1 MQIEKS
7 DIVMSLNGRDAGKP
21 FYVLEIE
28 GEYSFLADGKVR
40 RVEKPKQKKLKHIK
54 FEKKDTSR
62 VGEKIRSGEKITN
75 SEIRRSLA
83 EQFAEGRGEKGGMQ
97 IG

>member
-7 DIVMSLNGRDAGKP
+7 DIVVSLNGRDAGKL

-40 RVEKPKQKKLKHIK
+40 RVEKPKRKKLKHIK
-54 FEKKDTSR
+54 LERKDMSR
-62 VGEKIRSGEKITN
+62 VSEKIKSGEKVTN

-83 EQFAEGRGEKGGMQ
+83 EKSAPDRGEKGGM
-97 IG
+97 